1 MTPNR
6 HGRLIFFLV
15 LSLSVAVIFGF
26 SYWNKSAENTA
37 IAKVSALPEV
47 IEYLR
52 EVPAGLVTLDHEDR
66 ETNSYLIHVYE
77 TKDGHTATFNWY
89 TVDKTT
95 GAITKDF

>member
-26 SYWNKSAENTA
+26 SYWNKSAGNTA

-52 EVPAGLVTLDHEDR
+52 EVPTGLVTLDHEDR

-95 GAITKDF
+95 GEITKDF

>member
-52 EVPAGLVTLDHEDR
+52 SVPSGRIVIDHEDK

-77 TKDGHTATFNWY
+77 VVDDHTATFNWY
-89 TVDKTT
+89 EVDKTT
-95 GAITKDF
+95 GEITKDF